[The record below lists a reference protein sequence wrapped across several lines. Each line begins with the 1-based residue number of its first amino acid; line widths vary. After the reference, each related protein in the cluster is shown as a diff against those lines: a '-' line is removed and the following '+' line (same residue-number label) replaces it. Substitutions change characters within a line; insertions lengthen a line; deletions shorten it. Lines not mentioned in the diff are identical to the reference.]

1 MIPRL
6 ASLFALAALLPG
18 DPIKTSFS
26 VLAGFPYEEGKALPK
41 EITDLDEK
49 VVSIAGFMMRETP
62 GSSPVNQFLIINE
75 ACGCNGTPKLNEV
88 VFCTLPEG
96 QTMEIKPGVVTVT
109 GKFYVGE
116 VKEEGVVVMLYQ
128 LDADVVQ

>member
-1 MIPRL
+1 MILRSAL
-6 ASLFALAALLPG
+6 LLALAALPLG

-26 VLAGFPYEEGKALPK
+26 VLAGYTYEEGKALPK
-41 EITDLDEK
+41 EITNLDEQ
-49 VVSIAGFMMRETP
+49 VVSISGFMMRETP
-62 GSSPVNQFLIINE
+62 GSNPVNQFLIINE

-96 QTMEIKPGVVTVT
+96 QTMEIKPGIVSVT

-128 LDADVVQ
+128 IDADVVQ